1 MRVLVTGSRRWSD
14 KEAIRRVLQRL
25 PAASTII
32 NGGAKGADSLAA
44 DIGRDLGFDV
54 IAFPAEWH
62 RFGKAAGV
70 IRNTRMLEE
79 GLPDLVLAF
88 TPTCLES
95 SPGTLDM
102 VTKARKAGVRVI
114 VFEDR

>member
-1 MRVLVTGSRRWSD
+1 MRVLVTGSRVWNNRELIR
-14 KEAIRRVLQRL
+14 KELQKL
-25 PAASTII
+25 PAGTTILH
-32 NGGAKGADSLAA
+32 GAAKGADSLAA
-44 DIGRDLGFDV
+44 QISKDLGFVV

-88 TPTCLES
+88 TPSLES

-114 VFEDR
+114 VFEDQ